1 MRYLLLFLFLP
12 LLSYGQRQIP
22 PTLYELRMDSLAM
35 SHFKVNYIKAAKKS
49 RILTLKPIRWVKFTV
64 KPRVNR
70 SLLSKFNMDELFN
83 NGLDAAV
90 SDFLGDLDA
99 SDYLSL
105 VSYDVRAKFYINQR
119 LTFLTRFFVTGV
131 ESDTYYYSIGLTMKL
146 Y

>member
-1 MRYLLLFLFLP
+1 
-12 LLSYGQRQIP
+12 
-22 PTLYELRMDSLAM
+22 MDSLSM

-70 SLLSKFNMDELFN
+70 SLLSKFNMDKLFN

-105 VSYDVRAKFYINQR
+105 VSYDIRVKFYINQR